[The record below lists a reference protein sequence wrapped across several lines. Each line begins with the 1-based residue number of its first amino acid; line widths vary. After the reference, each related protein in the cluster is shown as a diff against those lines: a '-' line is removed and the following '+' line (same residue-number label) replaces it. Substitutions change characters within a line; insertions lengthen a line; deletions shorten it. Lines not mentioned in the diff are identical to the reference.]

1 MKLSSQH
8 LAEVM
13 DAMRGQ
19 MQTVLGMEKR
29 RAARME
35 IHTTVTIVPL
45 QGANP
50 GRPFTALTRDVSAV
64 GIGMLQATCCEL
76 NEQLLVHLPRARKSP
91 LLMLCNVMHVRM
103 LADGLYL
110 IGAEFVSEGPSA
122 DKIAAPQGQKQSPT
136 TPDAEMQ
143 RIRSSILS

>member
-1 MKLSSQH
+1 
-8 LAEVM
+8 M

-35 IHTTVTIVPL
+35 IHTTVVIIPL
-45 QGANP
+45 QGSKA

-64 GIGMLQATCCEL
+64 GIGMLQATSCAL
-76 NEQLLVHLPRARKSP
+76 NEQLLVHLPRARKEP
-91 LLMLCNVMHVRM
+91 LVMLCNVMHVRM

-110 IGAEFVSEGPSA
+110 IGAEFVAEGPPPSLATSA
-122 DKIAAPQGQKQSPT
+122 PKSNTAASPE
-136 TPDAEMQ
+136 AEQ
-143 RIRSSILS
+143 ARIRSSILS